1 MICTLLFCA
10 VVNGGPQKSPVVDIP
25 QNTWVD
31 VFFNP
36 VDDPQSINGRAK
48 LSGLQDLQKKS
59 QPVGVTEVRIWEGFG
74 VTYLEGYRFRLEG
87 NRWRGWWIQ
96 PALKDR
102 ADWKAKKFLHEFK
115 PPQQGWQAFW
125 KTLADNDLATLPDF
139 SSLPGEK
146 PTFLDGVSYVVEYTS
161 GGRYRTYHYDNP
173 HAQRGDWPELKKV
186 KAIIRAVHDSFRDQV
201 NR

>member
-1 MICTLLFCA
+1 MMNAMILCSVIHWGT
-10 VVNGGPQKSPVVDIP
+10 QKPPVLDIP
-25 QNTWVD
+25 SEPWVE

-36 VDDPQSINGRAK
+36 VDDSQSINGRAK
-48 LSGLQDLQKKS
+48 VSGLQDLQKKS

-96 PALKDR
+96 PLIKDR
-102 ADWKAKKFLHEFK
+102 SDWKAIRFLHEFSA
-115 PPQQGWQAFW
+115 PTIGWQAFW
-125 KTLADNDLATLPDF
+125 KTLVDNDLLTLRDF
-139 SSLPGEK
+139 SSLPGQK
-146 PTFLDGVSYVVEYTS
+146 PTFLDGVSYVVELSS

-173 HAQRGDWPELKKV
+173 HAQRGDWPEVKKMRAIV
-186 KAIIRAVHDSFRDQV
+186 KAVHDAFRDQV